1 MISSVLG
8 MLSLCRGK
16 GKTIHHVKSRQTG
29 QLFSN
34 HDTPCT
40 KNSIPMGKITGMTFR
55 TGDMRLCNSDAQG
68 IRHAI
73 KLRHWGAAG
82 TAGDFELKIGTPKEI
97 FEGEARVAM
106 TPESALQLQKL
117 GHECV
122 IETGAGAVAGFSDAT
137 YKDAGVTVVK
147 TAAALWKAA
156 DVVAKVRAPDTA
168 ELKRLRADQTLI
180 SFFNP
185 AGNTEGMEAAASKG
199 ATVIAM
205 EMIPR
210 ISRAQ
215 KMDALSSMANIAG
228 YRAVIEAGNNF
239 GRFFTG
245 QITAAGK
252 VPPAKVLVVGAGV
265 AGLAAIGTAT
275 SLGAITYA
283 FDVRPEVAEQ
293 VESMGA
299 EFVYLDFEEDQ
310 QDGAATGGYAAV
322 SSPEF
327 REAQLAKFREL
338 APEVDIVITTAL
350 IPNRDAPEL
359 WTEDM
364 VKAMKPGSVII
375 DLAAEKGGNCKLTVM
390 DQKIVTDNGVTII
403 GYTDFPSRMA
413 TQASTLYATNIR
425 HLLTDLTPEKD
436 GVIHHNMEDDVIRGA
451 TVTHEKAIT
460 FPPPPPKVAAI
471 AAAPKKETP
480 KALTAEEKRAKE
492 LADFKAATKQQV
504 TLLAVG
510 GALLLGVGL
519 VAPASF
525 MQHFIVF
532 VLAVFV
538 GFQVI
543 WGVAH
548 SLHTPLMAVTNA
560 ISSIIILGALMQ
572 IGSSSFLVIILAALS
587 VFMCGINI
595 FGGFLVTRRMLAMF
609 QKS

>member
-1 MISSVLG
+1 M
-8 MLSLCRGK
+8 
-16 GKTIHHVKSRQTG
+16 
-29 QLFSN
+29 
-34 HDTPCT
+34 
-40 KNSIPMGKITGMTFR
+40 
-55 TGDMRLCNSDAQG
+55 
-68 IRHAI
+68 
-73 KLRHWGAAG
+73 
-82 TAGDFELKIGTPKEI
+82 KIGTPREV

-106 TPESALQLQKL
+106 TPDSARQLQKL
-117 GHECV
+117 GHECL
-122 IETGAGAVAGFSDAT
+122 IESGAGTRAGFSDEL
-137 YKDAGVTVVK
+137 YREAGVTVVDG
-147 TAAALWKAA
+147 AEDLWAQA
-156 DVVAKVRAPDTA
+156 DIIAKVRQPDASELGYLTA
-168 ELKRLRADQTLI
+168 DKTLI

-185 AGNTEGMEAAASKG
+185 AGNEPGMEAAKSSGAS
-199 ATVIAM
+199 VIAM
-205 EMIPR
+205 EMVPR

-245 QITAAGK
+245 QVTAAGK

-265 AGLAAIGTAT
+265 AGLAAIGTST

-299 EFVYLDFEEDQ
+299 EFVYLDFEEEQ
-310 QDGAATGGYAAV
+310 ADGAATGGYASV

-338 APEVDIVITTAL
+338 APEMDIVITTAL
-350 IPNRDAPEL
+350 IPNREAPEL

-364 VKAMKPGSVII
+364 VKAMKPGSVIV
-375 DLAAEKGGNCKLTVM
+375 DLAAEKGGNCKLTVP
-390 DQKIVTDNGVTII
+390 DEKIVTDNGVTIV

-413 TQASTLYATNIR
+413 AQASTLYATNIR
-425 HLLTDLTPEKD
+425 HMMTDLTPEKD
-436 GVIHHNMEDDVIRGA
+436 GTVNHNMDDDVIRGA
-451 TVTHEKAIT
+451 TVTHKGEIT
-460 FPPPPPKVAAI
+460 FPPPPPKIQAI
-471 AAAPKKETP
+471 AAQKKEKP
-480 KALTAEEKRAKE
+480 KELTAEEKRAKE
-492 LADFKAATKQQV
+492 TAAFKAQTKQQF
-504 TLLAVG
+504 TLLGVG
-510 GALLLGVGL
+510 GVLMLLVGL

-548 SLHTPLMAVTNA
+548 SLHTPLMAITNA

-572 IGSSSFLVIILAALS
+572 IGSGSFLVILLAALS
-587 VFMCGINI
+587 IFMAGINI

>member
-1 MISSVLG
+1 M
-8 MLSLCRGK
+8 
-16 GKTIHHVKSRQTG
+16 
-29 QLFSN
+29 
-34 HDTPCT
+34 
-40 KNSIPMGKITGMTFR
+40 
-55 TGDMRLCNSDAQG
+55 
-68 IRHAI
+68 
-73 KLRHWGAAG
+73 
-82 TAGDFELKIGTPKEI
+82 KIGTPKEI
-97 FEGEARVAM
+97 FEGENRVAM
-106 TPESALQLQKL
+106 TPESAQQLQKL
-117 GHECV
+117 GHTCI
-122 IETGAGAVAGFSDAT
+122 IETGAGAAAGFDDAA
-137 YKDAGVTVVK
+137 YEAAGVEVVN
-147 TAAALWKAA
+147 TAAALYKAA
-156 DVVAKVRAPDTA
+156 DVVAKVRPPSEA
-168 ELKRLRADQTLI
+168 EVKRLRAGQTLI
-180 SFFNP
+180 SMFNP
-185 AGNTEGMEAAASKG
+185 AGNTELMEAAAKKG
-199 ATVIAM
+199 ATVMAM
-205 EMIPR
+205 DMVPR

-265 AGLAAIGTAT
+265 AGLAAIGTST
-275 SLGAITYA
+275 SLGAITLA

-299 EFVYLDFEEDQ
+299 EFVYLDFEEEQ
-310 QDGAATGGYAAV
+310 ADGSASGGYASV

-338 APEVDIVITTAL
+338 APDVDIVITTAL
-350 IPNRDAPEL
+350 IPNREAPEL

-364 VKAMKPGSVII
+364 VAAMKPGSVIV
-375 DLAAEKGGNCKLTVM
+375 DLAAEKGGNCKLTKM
-390 DQKIVTDNGVTII
+390 DEKIVTDNGVTII

-413 TQASTLYATNIR
+413 TQASTLYSTNIR
-425 HLLTDLTPEKD
+425 HLMTDLTPEKD
-436 GVIHHNMEDDVIRGA
+436 GVINHDMEDDVIRGA
-451 TVTHEKAIT
+451 TITHEKAVT

-471 AAAPKKETP
+471 AAAPKKEKVKEKTP
-480 KALTAEEKRAKE
+480 EEKRADE
-492 LADFKAATKQQV
+492 LAAFKAQTKNQV

-510 GALLLGVGL
+510 AAVLLGVGL

-572 IGSSSFLVIILAALS
+572 IGSNSALVIILAALS

>member
-1 MISSVLG
+1 M
-8 MLSLCRGK
+8 
-16 GKTIHHVKSRQTG
+16 
-29 QLFSN
+29 
-34 HDTPCT
+34 
-40 KNSIPMGKITGMTFR
+40 
-55 TGDMRLCNSDAQG
+55 
-68 IRHAI
+68 
-73 KLRHWGAAG
+73 
-82 TAGDFELKIGTPKEI
+82 KIGTPNET
-97 FEGEARVAM
+97 FAGEARVAM

-117 GHECV
+117 GHSCL
-122 IETGAGAVAGFSDAT
+122 IESGAGESAGFADAD
-137 YKDAGVTVVK
+137 YEAAGVEVVK
-147 TAAALWKAA
+147 TAAALWKSSEI
-156 DVVAKVRAPDTA
+156 VAKVRVPSDA
-168 ELKRLRADQTLI
+168 EMKKLRAGQTLI
-180 SFFNP
+180 SFFSP
-185 AGNTEGMEAAASKG
+185 VADEAKMQAAAEKG

-265 AGLAAIGTAT
+265 AGLAAIGTST

-299 EFVYLDFEEDQ
+299 EFVYLDFEEEQ
-310 QDGAATGGYAAV
+310 QDGASSGGYASV

-350 IPNRDAPEL
+350 IPNREAPEL

-364 VKAMKPGSVII
+364 VAAMKPGSVIV
-375 DLAAEKGGNCKLTVM
+375 DLAAEKGGNCKLTQM
-390 DQKIVTDNGVTII
+390 DKKIVTDNGVTII

-413 TQASTLYATNIR
+413 TQSSSLYATNIR
-425 HLLTDLTPEKD
+425 HLMTDLTPEKD
-436 GVIHHNMEDDVIRGA
+436 GVVNHNMEDDVIRGA
-451 TVTHEKAIT
+451 TIAHEKAVT

-471 AAAPKKETP
+471 AAQPKKDAPKELTP
-480 KALTAEEKRAKE
+480 EEKRAQE
-492 LADFKAATKQQV
+492 VAEFKKQTQTQV
-504 TLLAVG
+504 GLLAAG
-510 GALLLGVGL
+510 GALVLGIGMIPGM
-519 VAPASF
+519 PASF

-532 VLAVFV
+532 VLSVFI

-543 WGVAH
+543 WNVAH

-560 ISSIIILGALMQ
+560 ISSIIILGALIQ
-572 IGSSSFLVIILAALS
+572 IGSSNLLVTLLGALA
-587 VFMCGINI
+587 VFMASVNI

>member
-1 MISSVLG
+1 M
-8 MLSLCRGK
+8 
-16 GKTIHHVKSRQTG
+16 
-29 QLFSN
+29 
-34 HDTPCT
+34 
-40 KNSIPMGKITGMTFR
+40 
-55 TGDMRLCNSDAQG
+55 
-68 IRHAI
+68 
-73 KLRHWGAAG
+73 
-82 TAGDFELKIGTPKEI
+82 KIGTPKEI

-106 TPESALQLQKL
+106 TPDSALQLQKL
-117 GHECV
+117 GYACV
-122 IETGAGAVAGFSDAT
+122 IEAGAGAAAGFSDKA
-137 YKDAGVTVVK
+137 YQDAGVEVVK

-156 DVVAKVRAPDTA
+156 DVVAKVRPPSEA
-168 ELKRLRADQTLI
+168 EVKKMNEGQTLI
-180 SFFNP
+180 SFFYPVANE
-185 AGNTEGMEAAASKG
+185 ALMKQAAAKG
-199 ATVIAM
+199 ANVIAM
-205 EMIPR
+205 DMVPR

-299 EFVYLDFEEDQ
+299 EFVYLDFAEAV
-310 QDGAATGGYAAV
+310 QDGAATGGYAAP

-338 APEVDIVITTAL
+338 APDMDIVITTAL
-350 IPNRDAPEL
+350 IPNREAPEL
-359 WTEDM
+359 WTPDM
-364 VKAMKPGSVII
+364 VAAMKPGSVIV
-375 DLAAEKGGNCKLTVM
+375 DLAAERGGNCKLTKM
-390 DQKIVTDNGVTII
+390 DEKIVTDNGVTII

-413 TQASTLYATNIR
+413 AQSSTLYATNIR
-425 HLLTDLTPEKD
+425 HMMTDLTPEKD
-436 GVIHHNMEDDVIRGA
+436 GQIVHNMEDDVIRGA
-451 TVTHEKAIT
+451 TVTFNKDVT

-471 AAAPKKETP
+471 AAQKPKEKAKELTP
-480 KALTAEEKRAKE
+480 EEKRAKE
-492 LADFKAATKQQV
+492 IAAFKQQTRNQV
-504 TLLAVG
+504 ALLGIG

-548 SLHTPLMAVTNA
+548 SLHTPLMAITNA

-572 IGSSSFLVIILAALS
+572 IGSGSILVILLAGLS
-587 VFMCGINI
+587 VFMAGINI